1 MDVET
6 RKDLVVAAIILSVLG
21 VAFLGLPQGIVTLVT
36 ELGISFIISG
46 VFYGILVGLGLDF
59 LEDIEVV
66 GFVSA
71 MTVAV
76 FLFKNAVMAT

>member
-1 MDVET
+1 MDVDT
-6 RKDLVVAAIILSVLG
+6 RTDIVVTAIILSVFG
-21 VAFLGLPQGIVTLVT
+21 VAFLGLPEGLVNLVT

-46 VFYGILVGLGLDF
+46 VFYGILVSLGLDF

-76 FLFKNAVMAT
+76 FLFKNAVMTT